1 MSFFPS
7 RHLMRCLPVVVIG
20 LSACS
25 SLVQEPAPI
34 VHKNRPGMET
44 SPVVATPLPIPS
56 QSAATVYQPPPSG
69 QIQVLS
75 APPAAPLRTP
85 SQPPVKPIVPTTPV
99 AVAKP
104 TLGDDEMPPE
114 TYVVKAGD
122 NLFRI
127 ALNNGLGY
135 RELAE
140 LNGIADPAEIKV
152 GQVLRLRN
160 NQELF
165 NQARPVVDHAKP
177 PAVAVSEPSA
187 VPSSRTGQQSETQ
200 KTYPK
205 AVKQPYSAQAAA
217 QVGEKAEGK
226 AMSPAKPTEVAKA
239 EKPAEK
245 TAVEKPSA
253 AVSSSKVAEA
263 KTDSKTEQK
272 DSKSLEKEKNTST
285 TTKAEVAPG
294 NLNAEWIWPVQGKL
308 IASFNENNKGID
320 IAGKSGQPVYAAN
333 SGKVVYSGTGLRG
346 YGKLIIIKHDKTFL
360 SAYAHNRHLLVKEG
374 DDVKKGQKIAE
385 MGNTDADQVKL
396 HFEIRRFGKPVDPIT
411 YLGKP

>member
-44 SPVVATPLPIPS
+44 SPVVATPLPN

-75 APPAAPLRTP
+75 APPATPLRTTSP
-85 SQPPVKPIVPTTPV
+85 APLKPITTTPV

-104 TLGDDEMPPE
+104 TLGDDELPPE

-140 LNGIADPAEIKV
+140 LNGIADPADIKV

-165 NQARPVVDHAKP
+165 SQARPVVDQAKP
-177 PAVAVSEPSA
+177 PAVTVSEPSA

-205 AVKQPYSAQAAA
+205 AVKQPYSAQAAG
-217 QVGEKAEGK
+217 QIGEKAEGK
-226 AMSPAKPTEVAKA
+226 PVGQSKPTEVAKT
-239 EKPAEK
+239 EKPADK
-245 TAVEKPSA
+245 ANTEKPSA
-253 AVSSSKVAEA
+253 TASSSKVAET

-272 DSKSLEKEKNTST
+272 DSKSLEKEKNAST
-285 TTKAEVAPG
+285 TAKAEVSPG
-294 NLNAEWIWPVQGKL
+294 NLNAEWIWPVQGKV

>member
-44 SPVVATPLPIPS
+44 SPVVATPLPN

-75 APPAAPLRTP
+75 APPATPLRTTSP
-85 SQPPVKPIVPTTPV
+85 APLKPITTTPV

-104 TLGDDEMPPE
+104 TLGDDELPPE

-140 LNGIADPAEIKV
+140 LNGIADPADIKV

-165 NQARPVVDHAKP
+165 SQARPVVDQAKP
-177 PAVAVSEPSA
+177 PAVTVSEPSA

-205 AVKQPYSAQAAA
+205 AVKQPYSAQAAG
-217 QVGEKAEGK
+217 QIGEKAEGK
-226 AMSPAKPTEVAKA
+226 PVSQSKPTEVAKT
-239 EKPAEK
+239 EKPADK
-245 TAVEKPSA
+245 ANTEKPSA
-253 AVSSSKVAEA
+253 TASSSKVAET

-294 NLNAEWIWPVQGKL
+294 NLNAEWIWPVQGKV

>member
-44 SPVVATPLPIPS
+44 SPVVATPLPN

-75 APPAAPLRTP
+75 APPATPLRPTSSAPL
-85 SQPPVKPIVPTTPV
+85 KPITTTPV

-104 TLGDDEMPPE
+104 TLGDDELPPE

-140 LNGIADPAEIKV
+140 LNGIADPADIKV

-165 NQARPVVDHAKP
+165 SQARPVVDQANP

-205 AVKQPYSAQAAA
+205 AVKQPYSAQAAG
-217 QVGEKAEGK
+217 QIGEKAEGK
-226 AMSPAKPTEVAKA
+226 PVGQSKPTEVAKT
-239 EKPAEK
+239 EKPADK
-245 TAVEKPSA
+245 ANTEKPSA
-253 AVSSSKVAEA
+253 TASSSKVAET

-272 DSKSLEKEKNTST
+272 DSKSLEKEKNAST
-285 TTKAEVAPG
+285 TAKIEVAPG

>member
-44 SPVVATPLPIPS
+44 SPVVATPLPN

-75 APPAAPLRTP
+75 APPATPLRTTSP
-85 SQPPVKPIVPTTPV
+85 APLKPITTTPV

-104 TLGDDEMPPE
+104 TLGDDELPPE

-140 LNGIADPAEIKV
+140 LNGIADPADIKV

-165 NQARPVVDHAKP
+165 SQARPVVDQAKP
-177 PAVAVSEPSA
+177 PAVAVSEPFA

-205 AVKQPYSAQAAA
+205 AVKQPYSAQAAG
-217 QVGEKAEGK
+217 QIGEKAEGK
-226 AMSPAKPTEVAKA
+226 PVGQSKPTEVAKT
-239 EKPAEK
+239 EKPADK
-245 TAVEKPSA
+245 ANTEKPSA
-253 AVSSSKVAEA
+253 TASSSKVAET

-272 DSKSLEKEKNTST
+272 DSKSLEKEKNAST
-285 TTKAEVAPG
+285 TAKAEVAPG

>member
-44 SPVVATPLPIPS
+44 SPVVATPLPN

-75 APPAAPLRTP
+75 APPATPLRPTSSAPL
-85 SQPPVKPIVPTTPV
+85 KPITTTPV

-104 TLGDDEMPPE
+104 TLGDDELPPE

-140 LNGIADPAEIKV
+140 LNGIADPADIKV

-165 NQARPVVDHAKP
+165 SQARPVVDQAKP
-177 PAVAVSEPSA
+177 PAVTVSEPSA

-205 AVKQPYSAQAAA
+205 AVKQPYSAQAAG
-217 QVGEKAEGK
+217 QIGEKAEGK
-226 AMSPAKPTEVAKA
+226 PVGQSKPTEVAKT
-239 EKPAEK
+239 EKPADK
-245 TAVEKPSA
+245 ANTEKPSA
-253 AVSSSKVAEA
+253 TASSSKVAET

-272 DSKSLEKEKNTST
+272 DSKSLEKEKNAST
-285 TTKAEVAPG
+285 TAKAEVSPG
-294 NLNAEWIWPVQGKL
+294 NLNAEWIWPVQGKV

>member
-44 SPVVATPLPIPS
+44 SPVVATPLPN

-75 APPAAPLRTP
+75 APPATPLRTTSP
-85 SQPPVKPIVPTTPV
+85 APLKPITTTPV

-104 TLGDDEMPPE
+104 TLGDDELPPE

-140 LNGIADPAEIKV
+140 LNGIADPADIKV

-165 NQARPVVDHAKP
+165 SQARPVVDQAKP

-205 AVKQPYSAQAAA
+205 AVKQPYSAQAAG
-217 QVGEKAEGK
+217 QIGEKAEGK
-226 AMSPAKPTEVAKA
+226 PVGQSKPTEVAKT
-239 EKPAEK
+239 EKPADK
-245 TAVEKPSA
+245 ANTEKPSA
-253 AVSSSKVAEA
+253 TASSSKVAET

-272 DSKSLEKEKNTST
+272 DSKSLEKEKNAST
-285 TTKAEVAPG
+285 TAKAEVAPG

>member
-44 SPVVATPLPIPS
+44 SPVVATPLPN

-75 APPAAPLRTP
+75 APPATPLRPTSSAPL
-85 SQPPVKPIVPTTPV
+85 KPITTTPV

-104 TLGDDEMPPE
+104 TLGDDELPPE

-140 LNGIADPAEIKV
+140 LNGIADPADIKV

-165 NQARPVVDHAKP
+165 SQARPVVDQAKP
-177 PAVAVSEPSA
+177 PAVTVSEPSA

-205 AVKQPYSAQAAA
+205 AVKQPYSAQAAG
-217 QVGEKAEGK
+217 QIGEKTEGK
-226 AMSPAKPTEVAKA
+226 PVGQSKPTEVAKT
-239 EKPAEK
+239 EKPADK
-245 TAVEKPSA
+245 ANTEKPSA
-253 AVSSSKVAEA
+253 TASSSKVAET

-272 DSKSLEKEKNTST
+272 DSKSLEKEKNAST
-285 TTKAEVAPG
+285 TAKAEVSPG
-294 NLNAEWIWPVQGKL
+294 NLNAEWIWPVQGKV

>member
-44 SPVVATPLPIPS
+44 SPVVATPLPN

-75 APPAAPLRTP
+75 APPATPLRTTSP
-85 SQPPVKPIVPTTPV
+85 APLKPITTTPV

-104 TLGDDEMPPE
+104 TLGDDELPPE

-140 LNGIADPAEIKV
+140 LNGIADPADIKV

-165 NQARPVVDHAKP
+165 SQARPVVDQAKP

-205 AVKQPYSAQAAA
+205 AVKQPYSAQAAG
-217 QVGEKAEGK
+217 QIGEKAEGK
-226 AMSPAKPTEVAKA
+226 PVGQSKPTEVAKT
-239 EKPAEK
+239 EKPADK
-245 TAVEKPSA
+245 ANTEKPSA
-253 AVSSSKVAEA
+253 TASSSKVAET

-272 DSKSLEKEKNTST
+272 DSKSLEKEKNAST
-285 TTKAEVAPG
+285 TAKAEVSPG